1 LASGWNSSSPS
12 REIVGVEVRPRRE
25 GTPRQIRLERA
36 GRRMQQEEGEADK
49 KTRWKIPVECQSSRN
64 DSESWRSIPPWIWTD
79 PLFILRQFAFLSSRL
94 GASSNSFLSV
104 IGLRGLP
111 VPWIPT
117 EWWRGKVQ
125 MAHGFLLTQSGGSQL
140 TSCCSGSGR
149 DGTEEGMNG

>member
-1 LASGWNSSSPS
+1 M
-12 REIVGVEVRPRRE
+12 RPRRE
-25 GTPRQIRLERA
+25 GTSEANEARGCRQKNAARD
-36 GRRMQQEEGEADK
+36 GEADK
-49 KTRWKIPVECQSSRN
+49 KTRRENTSQSVNPVEMTRRAGFQLPPLGSGRMPFYSSAVF
-64 DSESWRSIPPWIWTD
+64 P
-79 PLFILRQFAFLSSRL
+79 FLSSRL

-140 TSCCSGSGR
+140 TCCCSGSGR